1 VLLAIMDDLD
11 IASHNTKLIMRI
23 TDMSTM
29 ASTFEIFQ
37 CLVEMIYLKW
47 EFNENKIESE
57 RIFYSDL
64 FWWR

>member
-1 VLLAIMDDLD
+1 MDSLD
-11 IASHNTKLIMRI
+11 VASHGTKLIIRI

-29 ASTFEIFQ
+29 ASMFEIFQ

>member
-1 VLLAIMDDLD
+1 MDSLD
-11 IASHNTKLIMRI
+11 VASHGTKLIIRI

-29 ASTFEIFQ
+29 AFMFEIFQ